1 MESKVLAHPGWR
13 LRSFPPVFFCYPRS
27 EFIAPIVVLPPR
39 ARRPMQ
45 TLSFKERVHNS
56 GNLFHGNSTVN
67 VHFFTIVNLLQSLLI
82 TKFSYP

>member
-27 EFIAPIVVLPPR
+27 EFIAPIVVLTPWPEGLL
-39 ARRPMQ
+39 Q

-82 TKFSYP
+82 TKFSHP